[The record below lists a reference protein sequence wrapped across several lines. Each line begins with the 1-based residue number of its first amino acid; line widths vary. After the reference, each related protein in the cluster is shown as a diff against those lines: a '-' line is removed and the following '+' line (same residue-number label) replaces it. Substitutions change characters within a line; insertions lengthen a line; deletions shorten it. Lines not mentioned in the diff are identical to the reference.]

1 MNSALRHNTYIM
13 YMNRNRTIRK
23 HHDLSGATIF
33 KDYSQNDGLQEML
46 KKESEIAFKKPWH
59 RLERGMRLNR
69 LRLFSEMMKD
79 TKGLQENEVN
89 DLILLL
95 SKSLDKKLLNSKNS
109 VIYDIENEKILEI
122 KNLVMHQNAD
132 GSFIFQLLDIFQIL
146 LNSLD
151 VILCLDDSDG
161 TLLNGLLLFSTGL
174 PCISCSSA

>member
-132 GSFIFQLLDIFQIL
+132 GSFIFQLLDKPIRAIGRAVTMRKK
-146 LNSLD
+146 N
-151 VILCLDDSDG
+151 VVETI
-161 TLLNGLLLFSTGL
+161 
-174 PCISCSSA
+174 